1 MTISS
6 KISSDFGKQSALKVI
21 TGLNNFNVTQI
32 KQMALASEI
41 AKVTCLDIAADT
53 NIIKQVE
60 SVSKIPICV
69 SAVKSKELL
78 KCQKAGVN
86 IVEIGNYDCFYEQ
99 GRLFNSEEIKLI
111 SKETRNL
118 LPNATLCV
126 TLPHILE
133 IEEQIRL
140 AYDLQEIGVDMIQT
154 EGKSTSISKIEH
166 LSSLIQK
173 SASTFSSTYVIS
185 KKIHLPIIS
194 ASGIS
199 SLTSPIAFLY
209 GASGIGI
216 GTNIKRLQNI
226 KSMVMY
232 IYEVQTAIRSNH
244 HIKHNIK
251 HSIKSSQISRQ
262 LISY

>member
-6 KISSDFGKQSALKVI
+6 KISSDLGKQNALKVI
-21 TGLNNFNVTQI
+21 TGLNNFNVPQI

-41 AKVTCLDIAADT
+41 AKVTYLDIAADT

-69 SAVKSKELL
+69 SAVKSQELL

-86 IVEIGNYDCFYEQ
+86 ILEIGNYDCFYEQ
-99 GRLFNSEEIKLI
+99 GRMFNSEEIKLI
-111 SKETRNL
+111 SKEIRNS
-118 LPNATLCV
+118 LPNTTLCV

-140 AYDLQEIGVDMIQT
+140 AYDLQKIGVDMIQT
-154 EGKSTSISKIEH
+154 EGKSTSISQIDH

-173 SASTFSSTYVIS
+173 SASTFSSTYAIS
-185 KKIHLPIIS
+185 SKIHLPIIS
-194 ASGIS
+194 ASGVS

-209 GASGIGI
+209 GASGIGV
-216 GTNIKRLQNI
+216 GANIKRLQNI

-232 IYEVQTAIRSNH
+232 IYEIRTAISSNH
-244 HIKHNIK
+244 NIKHNIN
-251 HSIKSSQISRQ
+251 HSIKSSKIIRQ